1 MAMAEFADVNKL
13 RPESLNVARLSGD
26 TWQALEQ
33 FDERIKQY
41 HLSLQDPSLNYFKE
55 AIRLLAEMMRGI
67 TEPTSGWHPKFK
79 AGSKVAVVLAL
90 SAAGS
95 FRSLRASYK
104 LLIGGYFMEA
114 HVAIRMVEAWLELS
128 VIVEANPSLANKV
141 LEDGVKKAYLV
152 DARKKSPEF
161 DKLLRA
167 MDKTSRKTSQRAH
180 VTKTAIQ
187 LMARSIGNE
196 TMDLVVAGIGS
207 EEMLRKDSLALARM
221 AMNAT
226 SVLRRHFRA
235 VPLQWHSRFALNKK
249 LIEERKG
256 L

>member
-1 MAMAEFADVNKL
+1 ML
-13 RPESLNVARLSGD
+13 PPIRPDSLNVARLSGD

-41 HLSLQDPSLNYFKE
+41 HLSLKDPSLNYFKE

-67 TEPTSGWHPKFK
+67 AEPTSGWHPKFK
-79 AGSKVAVVLAL
+79 AESKVAGVLAL
-90 SAAGS
+90 SVAGS
-95 FRSLRASYK
+95 FRSLLASYK

-114 HVAIRMVEAWLELS
+114 HVAIRMVEEWLELS

-141 LEDGVKKAYLV
+141 LENGVKEKYLK
-152 DARKKSPEF
+152 DARKTSPDF
-161 DKLLRA
+161 DKLLGA
-167 MDKTSRKTSQRAH
+167 MYKTHGTTSQRAH

-187 LMARSIGNE
+187 LMSRSISNE
-196 TMDLVVAGIGS
+196 GMDVMLAGIGS

-221 AMNAT
+221 AMNVAM
-226 SVLRRHFRA
+226 VLRRHFEA
-235 VPLQWHSRFALNKK
+235 VPLQWDSRFTMNRK
-249 LIEERKG
+249 LIEERKS